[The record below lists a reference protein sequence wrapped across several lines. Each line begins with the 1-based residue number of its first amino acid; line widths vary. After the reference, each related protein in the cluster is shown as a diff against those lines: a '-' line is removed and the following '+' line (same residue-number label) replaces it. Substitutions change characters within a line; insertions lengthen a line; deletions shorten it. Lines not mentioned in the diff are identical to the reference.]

1 MEQILLQH
9 FIRCTDDWW
18 AEFKKKDSAAMS
30 ESFWS
35 ELLEQYR
42 KNKRLVQLLYENG
55 VSHIIKEH
63 IFACCAPESARD
75 ELEGYSRAL
84 LAGALYGLIDEWIR
98 RGMQE
103 LPDNFGFRTIIQTY
117 AGQEMQTP

>member
-1 MEQILLQH
+1 MQAKPHHAKSLALSDCTSDEELMSSHLLP
-9 FIRCTDDWW
+9 
-18 AEFKKKDSAAMS
+18 
-30 ESFWS
+30 
-35 ELLEQYR
+35 
-42 KNKRLVQLLYENG
+42 
-55 VSHIIKEH
+55 
-63 IFACCAPESARD
+63 PESARD